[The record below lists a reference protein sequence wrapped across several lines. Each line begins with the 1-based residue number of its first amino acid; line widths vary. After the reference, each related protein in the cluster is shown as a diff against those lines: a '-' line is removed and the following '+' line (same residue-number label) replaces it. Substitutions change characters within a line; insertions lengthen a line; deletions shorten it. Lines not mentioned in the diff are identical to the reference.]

1 MILASATSMG
11 PTDTVPELSERLQSL
26 RTCSGEELAQLVSNL
41 RLVERL
47 PLAFLDGLAT
57 EDRITCYRVALLC
70 YCVTLSVQIPREMQ
84 LRVVLADQ
92 HKQDS
97 LVSAGTGSGKTLP
110 IVLNALLDAPDLQ
123 LVTLVISPLKRLQVT
138 QENDFNTRYG
148 LPTVVI
154 NEDTPRED
162 AWWTVSYESARCD
175 NLIAPFR
182 RMYGT
187 TRNEPLGLL
196 GS

>member
-1 MILASATSMG
+1 VILAFAMSTGAVNS
-11 PTDTVPELSERLQSL
+11 VPSLSERLRYL
-26 RTCSGEELAQLVSNL
+26 RSCSGDELAQLVSDL
-41 RLVERL
+41 CLEERL
-47 PLAFLDGLAT
+47 PRAFLDGLSE
-57 EDRITCYRVALLC
+57 EDKTICYRVALLC

-92 HKQDS
+92 HKKDS

-110 IVLNALLDAPDLQ
+110 IVLDALLDAPDKQ

-148 LPTVVI
+148 IPAVVI

-162 AWWTVSYESARCD
+162 TWWTV
-175 NLIAPFR
+175 
-182 RMYGT
+182 G
-187 TRNEPLGLL
+187 
-196 GS
+196 